1 LAFVVKLLNAQ
12 KIHNANVRATLTGE
26 REEIMNFP
34 LLIKQTRIALGET
47 QAEFAERFA
56 TQANTVSRWESGQY
70 QASYECLSFV
80 VGYARDLVWSACPHC
95 NGTGRVK
102 STLGKEAHKALNTK
116 TS

>member
-1 LAFVVKLLNAQ
+1 
-12 KIHNANVRATLTGE
+12 
-26 REEIMNFP
+26 MNFP

-95 NGTGRVK
+95 KGTGRVK
-102 STLGKEAHKALNTK
+102 STLGKEAHKAPCTQTEIVK
-116 TS
+116 